1 MAKKDKINYICLVG
15 MMNENNEILY
25 QTECEGEKKVIIDFI
40 NKYNQKYSVL
50 YFHEKNLKFVVK
62 INELD
67 WMTVEDLINKNL
79 AVRRLK

>member
-1 MAKKDKINYICLVG
+1 MKIMKFYIKKNVK
-15 MMNENNEILY
+15 
-25 QTECEGEKKVIIDFI
+25 EKKKVVIDFI

-62 INELD
+62 INELN

>member
-1 MAKKDKINYICLVG
+1 MAKKDKINYVCLIG
-15 MMNENNEILY
+15 MRNEKDEIIY
-25 QTECEGEKKVIIDFI
+25 QKECEGEKKVVIDFI

-50 YFHEKNLKFVVK
+50 YFHKKNLKFVVK
-62 INELD
+62 INELN

>member
-1 MAKKDKINYICLVG
+1 MSKKDKINYVCLIG
-15 MMNENNEILY
+15 MRNEKDEIIY
-25 QTECEGEKKVIIDFI
+25 QKECEGEKKVVIDFI

-50 YFHEKNLKFVVK
+50 YFHKKNLKFVVK
-62 INELD
+62 INELN